1 MDDDF
6 NTSLA
11 ISILFELV
19 NEINRTKD
27 FELAKLLYILAN
39 TIGLLSNN
47 PQQFLQSG
55 VELSA
60 QVIEEMIVK
69 RNQARLDRDF
79 ALSDKIRDEL
89 LSNNIVLE
97 DSKNGTI
104 WRKL

>member
-27 FELAKLLYILAN
+27 FELAKLLYTLAN
-39 TIGLLSNN
+39 AVGLLSNN

>member
-1 MDDDF
+1 
-6 NTSLA
+6 
-11 ISILFELV
+11 
-19 NEINRTKD
+19 
-27 FELAKLLYILAN
+27 
-39 TIGLLSNN
+39 
-47 PQQFLQSG
+47 
-55 VELSA
+55 
-60 QVIEEMIVK
+60 MIVK